1 MLQQLRYIFVAA
13 AMGFA
18 MHAQTVDTAIL
29 GTVNDAGGAAVP
41 NAQVRITQPATG
53 FNRSIQSGPEGAF
66 EVRYLVPGDYTVE
79 VQAQGFRTERRTG
92 INIQI
97 GQQAKLEFTLQVGQ
111 VQQTLEVQAA
121 TPLLQTESATLGG
134 VVGPE
139 RIQNLPLNGRKFN
152 DLAILTPGVSV
163 YNPNLHSSSTDG
175 SEISGNGARP
185 IWGQVNVDGITM
197 VQQSPQLRKSLP
209 ID

>member
-1 MLQQLRYIFVAA
+1 M
-13 AMGFA
+13 
-18 MHAQTVDTAIL
+18 
-29 GTVNDAGGAAVP
+29 
-41 NAQVRITQPATG
+41 
-53 FNRSIQSGPEGAF
+53 
-66 EVRYLVPGDYTVE
+66 
-79 VQAQGFRTERRTG
+79 
-92 INIQI
+92 
-97 GQQAKLEFTLQVGQ
+97 
-111 VQQTLEVQAA
+111 QAA

-185 IWGQVNVDGITM
+185 IWGQVNVGRNHHG
-197 VQQSPQLRKSLP
+197 QQSPQLCKSLP
-209 ID
+209 LD